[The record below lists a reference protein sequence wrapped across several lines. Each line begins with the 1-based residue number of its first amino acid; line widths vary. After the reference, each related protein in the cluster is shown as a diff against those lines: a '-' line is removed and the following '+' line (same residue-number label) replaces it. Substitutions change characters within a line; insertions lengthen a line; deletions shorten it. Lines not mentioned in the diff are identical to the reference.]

1 MRLLSARNLY
11 RFHAYGGLWLGAHF
25 LLFLVTG
32 FVLLFKPAAEFKVAG
47 AAATLNKSYSEILR
61 ESLAR
66 FPGERPLSLFP
77 DEEVPR
83 VLHLRLSPDGSGKFR
98 GARKL
103 DFDLRSGAE
112 VKGALSETG
121 FFSFVLRLHRELL
134 LGSAGKILVGISGI
148 ILLLISLS
156 GFLIYGRF
164 RRGQAFDSVR
174 FGSKPLLLADL
185 HKWLGAA
192 AGAWVLL
199 VTFTG
204 IFLAFNSLLIKLYQA
219 QNLASL
225 SQAYQG
231 HAASA
236 DPALVDSVINN
247 ALAARPGSA
256 LDFLAFPGTEFSL
269 PAHYLLLLKTPT
281 SFGGEVHELAVV
293 EAGTARVAEVRELPV
308 YLKTLLLSEPL
319 HFGDYGGLT
328 LKILWGSFALVCFA
342 MTIVGIWGWFAKRT
356 ERRRPLST
364 KKARRLPIVRATRS
378 AYWAPLLL
386 GLLTFTGAGV
396 ALITE
401 GAGDIFAYLLFG
413 APLAALLYTGV
424 RRYREERA
432 RHG

>member
-32 FVLLFKPAAEFKVAG
+32 FLLLFKPAARFESGGPAVDV
-47 AAATLNKSYSEILR
+47 NKTSYTEIVR
-61 ESLAR
+61 ASLAR

-77 DEEVPR
+77 DEEAAQ

-103 DFDLRSGAE
+103 DFDLRTGQE
-112 VKGALSETG
+112 VKGQVAESG
-121 FFSFVLRLHRELL
+121 FFPFVLRLHRELL
-134 LGSAGKILVGISGI
+134 LGSAGKILVGISGT
-148 ILLLISLS
+148 ILLFISLS

-164 RRGQAFDSVR
+164 RKNQAFDSVR
-174 FGSKPLLLADL
+174 FGSKPLVLADL
-185 HKWLGAA
+185 HKWMGAA

-219 QNLASL
+219 QNLKSL
-225 SQAYQG
+225 SAAYRG
-231 HAASA
+231 APAAA
-236 DPALVDSVINN
+236 DPALVDPVIRN
-247 ALAARPGSA
+247 ALAARPGA
-256 LDFLAFPGTEFSL
+256 TLD
-269 PAHYLLLLKTPT
+269 YLLLLKSPT
-281 SFGGEVHELAVV
+281 AFGGEVHELAVV
-293 EAGTARVAEVRELPV
+293 EDATARVAEVRELPV

-328 LKILWGSFALVCFA
+328 LKVLWGSFAAICFV

-356 ERRRPLST
+356 ERRRPLSA
-364 KKARRLPIVRATRS
+364 KKARRLPIVPATRS
-378 AYWAPLLL
+378 AYWAPALL
-386 GLLTFTGAGV
+386 GLSTFTGAGL
-396 ALITE
+396 ALFTE
-401 GAGDIFAYLLFG
+401 GPGDAFAYLLFG
-413 APLAALLYTGV
+413 APLAALLFTGV

-432 RHG
+432 RDG